1 MTDSQSNMLS
11 QKEFVKWFRN
21 SSPYIHAHRKRTFVV
36 LFSGSAVH
44 DNDFSNY
51 VHDFALLNSLGV
63 RLILV
68 HGIRP
73 QIEQRLA
80 ALGASS
86 EYHNGIRITDEQ
98 SLQCVKEAAG
108 IVRVELEA
116 LLSMGLSNSPMA
128 GAEVR
133 VTSGNFIT
141 AKPFGVI
148 DGIDMG
154 FSGEVRKIDADAL
167 NQLLEQNKVIIIS
180 PIGYSPTG
188 EIFNLCADNVAVT
201 VATELRADKL
211 LILSENQPPVTAG
224 GELIRQLTTDEAEE
238 MLTTSTH
245 LNPNTRQDLKTS
257 VDACKSGVARTHLIQ
272 RQIDGAILLELFT
285 RDGVGTLIS
294 CTPFEELRP
303 GTLNDI
309 RGILDLIVPL
319 EQKGILVKRSRELL
333 ETQIE
338 FFSVIE
344 RDGSIL
350 GCAALQPFTNESSGE
365 LACVAVNPTY
375 QNNSRGS
382 RLLEHIETQA
392 RNIGLKRLFVLTTQT
407 THWFREHGFE
417 STTTQELPDD
427 RQALYNYQRNSK
439 VLVKT
444 L

>member
-1 MTDSQSNMLS
+1 MADSQPDILS
-11 QKEFVKWFRN
+11 RNEFVTWFRG

-36 LFSGSAVH
+36 LFSGKAVQ
-44 DNDFSNY
+44 DNNFSNY

-73 QIEQRLA
+73 QIEQRLS

-86 EYHNGIRITDEQ
+86 NYHNGIRITDGQ

-128 GAEVR
+128 GAEIR
-133 VTSGNFIT
+133 VASGNFIT

-154 FSGEVRKIDADAL
+154 FAGEVRKIDIDAL
-167 NQLLEQNKVIIIS
+167 NQLLEQDKVIIIS

-188 EIFNLCADNVAVT
+188 EIFNLCADNVAAN
-201 VATELRADKL
+201 VATELKADKL
-211 LILSENQPPVTAG
+211 LILSENQPPLTAD
-224 GELIRQLTTDEAEE
+224 GELVRQLTTDEAQN
-238 MLTTSTH
+238 MLTTAEH
-245 LNPNTRQDLKTS
+245 LNPNTQRDIRTS
-257 VDACKSGVARTHLIQ
+257 VAACKSGVARTHLIQ
-272 RQIDGAILLELFT
+272 RKIDGAILLELFT

-294 CTPFEELRP
+294 CAPFEELRP
-303 GTLNDI
+303 GTLSDI

-319 EQKGILVKRSRELL
+319 EQKGVLVKRSRELL
-333 ETQIE
+333 ETQIK
-338 FFSVIE
+338 FFSVME
-344 RDGSIL
+344 RDGLIL
-350 GCAALQPFTNESSGE
+350 GCAAIRTFTNETSGE
-365 LACVAVNPTY
+365 LACVAVHPTY
-375 QNNSRGS
+375 RNEARGS
-382 RLLEHIETQA
+382 RLLDHIETQA
-392 RNIGLKRLFVLTTQT
+392 RDLGLKKLFVLTTQT

-417 STTTQELPDD
+417 ATTTAELPDD
-427 RQALYNYQRNSK
+427 RQALYNFQRNSK